1 MKGVKRILL
10 GFMLLTA
17 AALIFTACSK
27 KAESPGA
34 EASPAAASSS
44 GGAKRIEYWNDKPNP
59 EVDTVTAQRIQ
70 EVSGI
75 TVEFIGYTDVA
86 SYQSAIQQ
94 SLRQSNAPG
103 MFTWWSGFQL
113 ESLAKEGLLADLSDL
128 WQNYLIPQ
136 GVNPDVAESVRVDGK
151 IYAVPHNVLNNTM
164 VYNKKVFDQAGITKV
179 PETFQEFLDACAK
192 IKALGID
199 PIGGH
204 DASWGSFI
212 WFQIL
217 VGSYDPQLYISLCN
231 GTEKYTGDRMRAVMA
246 VWKDMLDKGYFAAP
260 NKEWTRAFAAGEF
273 AMCNMPTDTPTAV
286 ARDYGLVPGE
296 DYDAFVFPPMGNHKG
311 VIYFE
316 VAPIAVPAASAMR
329 DTAIEVLQHY
339 YELPVQQWLS
349 DQNGMVLTSKVN
361 VANAVVGRMFALGNE
376 TDKYQS
382 ILRFYEN
389 TPAELRDVV
398 ITEMSRFIAGEGSID
413 QVLATC
419 QQKADAT
426 FK

>member
-1 MKGVKRILL
+1 
-10 GFMLLTA
+10 
-17 AALIFTACSK
+17 
-27 KAESPGA
+27 
-34 EASPAAASSS
+34 
-44 GGAKRIEYWNDKPNP
+44 
-59 EVDTVTAQRIQ
+59 
-70 EVSGI
+70 
-75 TVEFIGYTDVA
+75 
-86 SYQSAIQQ
+86 
-94 SLRQSNAPG
+94 

-113 ESLAKEGLLADLSDL
+113 ESLAKEGLLADLSDI
-128 WQNYLIPQ
+128 WRDYLIPQ
-136 GVNPDVAESVRVDGK
+136 GANPDIAESLRIDGK

-164 VYNKKVFDQAGITKV
+164 VYNKKVFEQAGISR
-179 PETFQEFLDACAK
+179 PPATFQEFLDACAK
-192 IKALGID
+192 IKAKGIY

-217 VGSYDPQLYISLCN
+217 VGSYDPQLYLNLCD

-260 NKEWTRAFAAGEF
+260 NREWTRAFAEGEF
-273 AMCNMPTDTPTAV
+273 AMCNMPNDGPSGV
-286 ARDYGLVPGE
+286 SRDYGLVPGQ
-296 DYDAFVFPPMGNHKG
+296 DFDAFVFPSQGDHKG

-316 VAPIAVPAASAMR
+316 VAPIAVPAASAMK
-329 DTAIEVLQHY
+329 DTALEVLKHY
-339 YELPVQQWLS
+339 YEVPVQQWLC

-361 VANAVVGRMFALGNE
+361 VPNAVVARQFALANE

-398 ITEMSRFIAGEGSID
+398 ITEMSRFIAGEGSIN
-413 QVLATC
+413 QVLTTI